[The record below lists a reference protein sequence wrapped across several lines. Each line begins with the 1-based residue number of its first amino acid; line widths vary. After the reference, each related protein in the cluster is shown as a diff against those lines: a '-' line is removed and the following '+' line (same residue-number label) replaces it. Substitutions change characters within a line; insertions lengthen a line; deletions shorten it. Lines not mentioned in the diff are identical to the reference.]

1 MTLWSQSVRGVT
13 RDDTPM
19 SSSPCDPLMSHCATF
34 CGSHQPLL
42 TVRSWCTA
50 EQRSYRAFQISTGCM
65 AAGCGCR
72 PALLAPRSWPGAVP
86 NSPRACDSTALWARR
101 TTRRDR
107 GWHRSTTNRNRDRR
121 KRSAREIPMS
131 MALRRITPL
140 RSGRD
145 YEQGLTRSECASST
159 GSVNGFF
166 GSIEHELSERAV
178 PVL

>member
-19 SSSPCDPLMSHCATF
+19 SSSPCDLMSHCATL

-50 EQRSYRAFQISTGCM
+50 EQRSYRAFQISTWCM
-65 AAGCGCR
+65 ASGSR
-72 PALLAPRSWPGAVP
+72 PALLEPRAWPGAVP

-107 GWHRSTTNRNRDRR
+107 GQHRSTTNRNRDRR
-121 KRSAREIPMS
+121 KRSAREIPMP
-131 MALRRITPL
+131 MALRRMTPL

-145 YEQGLTRSECASST
+145 YEQGLTCSECASST
-159 GSVNGFF
+159 GSSNGFF
-166 GSIEHELSERAV
+166 WVNRA
-178 PVL
+178 